1 VWPPGASSRK
11 SPPRAPL
18 AEAVL
23 KRARKPGPKRAKPGA
38 AIAECVTV
46 LDFEA
51 VARGR
56 MEHAFYDY
64 YAGGAEDEVTLAAN
78 RGAFTEV
85 FLRPRVLVDVSRI
98 DTSTTVLGTPVS
110 MPVLIAPTA
119 FHRLAHPDGEL
130 ATARAAGRAR
140 TLMAA
145 STSSTYTLEEIAK
158 AATGPLWFQLYVY
171 RDRTLARSFIQRA
184 EAAQYRA
191 ICLTVDAPI
200 LGSRERDSRNKLR
213 LPPGIR
219 MRNFENAAFEIQSRG
234 QSLQEYAFK
243 QLDPSLTWDAIEW
256 LRSETRLPLILK
268 GIIAPEDGALA
279 AERGVDGIVVSNH
292 GGRQLDGAEATLRA
306 LPRVVDA
313 VAGRAEVFVDGGV
326 RRGTDVVKALALGA
340 RAVLVGRPCLWG
352 LAAAGEEGVTRV
364 LEILRQELGL
374 AMALCGCPGV
384 GAIDR
389 SLIAGG

>member
-1 VWPPGASSRK
+1 VPRGA
-11 SPPRAPL
+11 
-18 AEAVL
+18 
-23 KRARKPGPKRAKPGA
+23 A
-38 AIAECVTV
+38 AIADCVTV

-56 MEHAFYDY
+56 MKRAFYDY
-64 YAGGAEDEVTLAAN
+64 YAGGAEDETTLAAN
-78 RGAFTEV
+78 RGAFAEV

-98 DTSTTVLGTPVS
+98 DTSTFVLGSPVS

-119 FHRLAHPDGEL
+119 FHRLGHPDGEL

-140 TLMAA
+140 TLMTA

-158 AATGPLWFQLYVY
+158 AATGPLWYQLYVY
-171 RDRTLARSFIQRA
+171 RDHALARNLIQRA
-184 EAAQYRA
+184 EAAGYRA
-191 ICLTVDAPI
+191 LCLTVDTPI
-200 LGSRERDSRNKLR
+200 LGSRERDQRNKLT
-213 LPPGIR
+213 LPAGIR
-219 MRNFENAAFEIQSRG
+219 MRNLEAAGLDTATTGANF
-234 QSLQEYAFK
+234 LEYAFR
-243 QLDPSLTWDAIEW
+243 QLDPSLTWDAVEW
-256 LRSETRLPLILK
+256 LRGETRLPLILK
-268 GIIAPEDGALA
+268 GIIAPEDAVLA
-279 AERGVDGIVVSNH
+279 VERGVDGIVVSNH

-340 RAVLVGRPCLWG
+340 RAVLIGRPCLWG
-352 LAAAGEEGVTRV
+352 LAAAGEEGVARV
-364 LEILRQELGL
+364 LEMLRQELSL

-389 SLIAGG
+389 SLIAGD